1 MNLSKSRYVK
11 GIQCPKI
18 LWMDLHMP
26 EQFNDA
32 AVNQAVL
39 DTGSAVGDL
48 AMGYF
53 GDYVEVPFDPQGFSA
68 MAATTR
74 ELLDAAT
81 PVVCEATF
89 ACDGCLCMVDILLT
103 EPDGVRLVEVKSSTC
118 MSDIYLHD
126 MAFQTWVL
134 RRCGFNVKSAV
145 LMHLNNQYVRRGE
158 LDLRQ
163 LFAVEDCTELV
174 FAMQPEVGAAV
185 ERLKA
190 MAEQPDEPP
199 IACGARCKKPYEC
212 GYCGWCWRELPT
224 PNVFDLSRMQMKKGL
239 ELLDRGIVSFQDL
252 LDHKVKLNGRQAVQV
267 RCEVEGLDTVID
279 RKAVAGFLDGLSFP
293 LYFLDFETFQPAVPP
308 FDGVRP
314 YQQIPTQY
322 SLHVLREPG
331 AELEHREFLAE
342 AGKDPC
348 RAVAERLVA
357 DIPMGV
363 CTLAYNMTFEKGR
376 ISELAAA
383 FPDLAEHLLAINA
396 GMDDLL
402 KPFSSGAYYA
412 RAMGGSNSIKRVLPA
427 LFPDDP
433 ELDYHSLDGVHN
445 GSEAMAVYADLVNMA
460 SEEAARARENL
471 LRYCE
476 LDTYAM
482 VKIWQKLVEAVEG

>member
-1 MNLSKSRYVK
+1 MR
-11 GIQCPKI
+11 
-18 LWMDLHMP
+18 
-26 EQFNDA
+26 
-32 AVNQAVL
+32 
-39 DTGSAVGDL
+39 
-48 AMGYF
+48 
-53 GDYVEVPFDPQGFSA
+53 
-68 MAATTR
+68 
-74 ELLDAAT
+74 
-81 PVVCEATF
+81 CEA
-89 ACDGCLCMVDILLT
+89 
-103 EPDGVRLVEVKSSTC
+103 
-118 MSDIYLHD
+118 
-126 MAFQTWVL
+126 
-134 RRCGFNVKSAV
+134 
-145 LMHLNNQYVRRGE
+145 
-158 LDLRQ
+158 
-163 LFAVEDCTELV
+163 
-174 FAMQPEVGAAV
+174 
-185 ERLKA
+185 
-190 MAEQPDEPP
+190 
-199 IACGARCKKPYEC
+199 
-212 GYCGWCWRELPT
+212 
-224 PNVFDLSRMQMKKGL
+224 
-239 ELLDRGIVSFQDL
+239 
-252 LDHKVKLNGRQAVQV
+252 
-267 RCEVEGLDTVID
+267 EGLDSIID
-279 RKAVAGFLDGLSFP
+279 RKAVAKFLDGLSFP
-293 LYFLDFETFQPAVPP
+293 LYSLDFETFQPAVPP

-331 AELEHREFLAE
+331 AELEHHEFLAE

-383 FPDLAEHLLAINA
+383 FPDLSEHLLAINA

-460 SEEAARARENL
+460 SEEAARTRENL

-476 LDTYAM
+476 PVSYTHLDVYKRQA
-482 VKIWQKLVEAVEG
+482 VPCKL